1 MSDVLAEGAAIQMEG
16 AAIHI
21 CAAAFRRI
29 HSVVLACILMG
40 DFAGAFAV
48 GQGKSDVLANFNRIY
63 VRCSRDGVAVQT
75 QLHVVRRCPC
85 AGKRHILGQV
95 VVAVRRSGFQLSL
108 GFDGRPSDILGM
120 LAVRAG
126 FAANGVLVRCA
137 GVQNDLAALI
147 HGIAALLIARKVL
160 LIASLCVR
168 ADNGDGCAVRGS
180 SVCGHADFRA
190 GLQALCA
197 NLDGGTTIV
206 QIDIVLLTA
215 TVISIVSDLRIAR
228 HGKVLSAHKH
238 TAALRSAVVADRA
251 AVHVEGACCI
261 HTAALRSAVAG
272 DTAAIHVEG
281 AAVRRTHAAAAATHR
296 VAGDAAAVHVEG
308 AVLHIHAAA
317 ACIGFVGDLADLIA
331 GMAVGQGKGYAV
343 VHGDDVLPV
352 CAGDAV
358 AVQAE
363 HHAVRGLPCFVFG
376 KRHIVGQVV
385 VTGLVDASQFRRRVD
400 CRPALMGMAGQVLI
414 RRQCDLFGRPLQN
427 GDHLLRTGEGGLLV
441 LRQGVVGLIGFGRS
455 KAGALPRLAVHAVQ
469 FRRVRQIVDHRLHV
483 GHGLVLLYSR
493 DLPLFF
499 LFRRLIFLLRFRRL
513 VLLLRF
519 RRLVLLLRFRRLIF
533 LLRFPVCRVCR
544 FLHGRG
550 RLCRPLRL
558 LCQRRRGQQRQAQG
572 QRHETAQKTLLHR
585 SPPVRFRLRPN

>member
-29 HSVVLACILMG
+29 HSAALAFILMG

-48 GQGKSDVLANFNRIY
+48 GQGKSDVLVNFNRIY

-75 QLHVVRRCPC
+75 QLHAVRRFPC

-206 QIDIVLLTA
+206 QIDIVLLTG

-261 HTAALRSAVAG
+261 HAAALRLGAVAG

-331 GMAVGQGKGYAV
+331 GMAVGQGEGDTSIDLNCFLAV
-343 VHGDDVLPV
+343 R
-352 CAGDAV
+352 AGDAV
-358 AVQAE
+358 SV
-363 HHAVRGLPCFVFG
+363 
-376 KRHIVGQVV
+376 
-385 VTGLVDASQFRRRVD
+385 
-400 CRPALMGMAGQVLI
+400 
-414 RRQCDLFGRPLQN
+414 
-427 GDHLLRTGEGGLLV
+427 
-441 LRQGVVGLIGFGRS
+441 
-455 KAGALPRLAVHAVQ
+455 
-469 FRRVRQIVDHRLHV
+469 
-483 GHGLVLLYSR
+483 
-493 DLPLFF
+493 
-499 LFRRLIFLLRFRRL
+499 
-513 VLLLRF
+513 
-519 RRLVLLLRFRRLIF
+519 
-533 LLRFPVCRVCR
+533 
-544 FLHGRG
+544 
-550 RLCRPLRL
+550 
-558 LCQRRRGQQRQAQG
+558 
-572 QRHETAQKTLLHR
+572 
-585 SPPVRFRLRPN
+585 